1 MKKIEAKELSAAM
14 AKIANETSDWT
25 EFVDMVAYYMVDYD
39 YATEDILDLEYMGND
54 YDYVWAQAE
63 NFWKIF
69 KKRGN

>member
-1 MKKIEAKELSAAM
+1 MKKIEAKELSVIM
-14 AKIANETSDWT
+14 SEIATETNDWI
-25 EFVDMVAYYMVDYD
+25 EFVDRVGYKMFQLE